1 MFAASFWGFRN
12 WEGIEHLLVLGS
24 LLFHFLPEY
33 LWTNGLLHLGVIVA
47 LFVGGLVEGIRI
59 P

>member
-1 MFAASFWGFRN
+1 MCSIIVGLPKLGRY
-12 WEGIEHLLVLGS
+12 EHLLVLGS

-47 LFVGGLVEGIRI
+47 LGLGGIVEGIRI